1 VRSACHVD
9 RALQTLNDF
18 QVTVFDDVIEN
29 PTDACVDAC
38 LAVAQQAEVDLI
50 IGFGGGSSMDTA
62 KGCNFVLTGG
72 GRIHDY
78 WGVGKAAQP
87 MLPLIAV
94 PTTTGTGSECQS
106 FALISDSQTHRK
118 MACGDAK
125 ALPVVALLDPELTVT
140 QPQTVAANTGIDAI
154 SHAVETAV
162 TTRRTD
168 ASWALSKRAFELMID
183 TLPTVLAD
191 GANIEARGR
200 MQLGAAIA
208 GMAIEQSMLGAA
220 HAAANPLTARFGITH
235 GSAVGVMLPAVVRF
249 NGKDAKVAQQY
260 RELSG
265 GTVDELAQRLEALL
279 DVAGVPRTLNA
290 HGVDE
295 ADLDA
300 LAADAV
306 EQWTGTFNPRPI
318 DKQTFVA
325 LYREVLG

>member
-1 VRSACHVD
+1 
-9 RALQTLNDF
+9 
-18 QVTVFDDVIEN
+18 
-29 PTDACVDAC
+29 
-38 LAVAQQAEVDLI
+38 
-50 IGFGGGSSMDTA
+50 
-62 KGCNFVLTGG
+62 
-72 GRIHDY
+72 
-78 WGVGKAAQP
+78 
-87 MLPLIAV
+87 
-94 PTTTGTGSECQS
+94 
-106 FALISDSQTHRK
+106 
-118 MACGDAK
+118 
-125 ALPVVALLDPELTVT
+125 
-140 QPQTVAANTGIDAI
+140 
-154 SHAVETAV
+154 
-162 TTRRTD
+162 
-168 ASWALSKRAFELMID
+168 
-183 TLPTVLAD
+183 VLAD

-306 EQWTGTFNPRPI
+306 EQWTGTFNPRSV